1 MAHEH
6 FFLKCHCTIIPNI
19 PLAKIILNITICL
32 YLPQAKSLTHTLSA
46 CYPTAYTVPPAT
58 TQLSSST
65 FIKKYNI
72 QLIRPES
79 SHAPQLTSYATAYSP
94 PQLDS
99 ASLHLAVCCRQ
110 VLPLRNTAPSSW
122 SAGWLH
128 TRKGWTISCKHDG
141 SSFLVWHLLRRCC
154 IYLCR
159 VWLVI
164 TQTLQ
169 RLTLFV

>member
-1 MAHEH
+1 MEKIKCNAN
-6 FFLKCHCTIIPNI
+6 FILKEVILKYLFCYILSVITLSV
-19 PLAKIILNITICL
+19 PLDYSMIE
-32 YLPQAKSLTHTLSA
+32 AKSLTHTLSA

-110 VLPLRNTAPSSW
+110 VLPLRNTAPSS
-122 SAGWLH
+122 
-128 TRKGWTISCKHDG
+128 
-141 SSFLVWHLLRRCC
+141 
-154 IYLCR
+154 
-159 VWLVI
+159 
-164 TQTLQ
+164 
-169 RLTLFV
+169 

>member
-1 MAHEH
+1 MNIIQHLSQGIH
-6 FFLKCHCTIIPNI
+6 LYLLLRLKKHLFHYNPVIFLLEMSLHNHPNI

-94 PQLDS
+94 LS
-99 ASLHLAVCCRQ
+99 SI
-110 VLPLRNTAPSSW
+110 PLRF
-122 SAGWLH
+122 
-128 TRKGWTISCKHDG
+128 ISLYVVAKYFH
-141 SSFLVWHLLRRCC
+141 
-154 IYLCR
+154 
-159 VWLVI
+159 
-164 TQTLQ
+164 
-169 RLTLFV
+169 

>member
-1 MAHEH
+1 MLRKTKADIGKSPHQLFVLVCVSEIVAAVYQIIICYFTAHEH

-110 VLPLRNTAPSSW
+110 VLPLRNTAPSS
-122 SAGWLH
+122 
-128 TRKGWTISCKHDG
+128 
-141 SSFLVWHLLRRCC
+141 
-154 IYLCR
+154 
-159 VWLVI
+159 
-164 TQTLQ
+164 
-169 RLTLFV
+169 